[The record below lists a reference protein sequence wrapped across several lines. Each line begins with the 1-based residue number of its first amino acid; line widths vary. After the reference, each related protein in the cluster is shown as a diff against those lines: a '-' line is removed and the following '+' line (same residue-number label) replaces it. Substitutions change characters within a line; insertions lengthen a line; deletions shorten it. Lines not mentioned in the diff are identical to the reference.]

1 MTQFVPIQK
10 LDIFRRLS
18 NNKRVLAG
26 VLAQNSQ
33 GVYFQYNP
41 DYLLN
46 YPTLSPFNLPF
57 DGELH
62 QAPREP
68 HQGLHGV
75 FADSLPDGWGTL
87 LMNRVFRQHG
97 ILPHQLTAMDRLAYI
112 GNRGMGALE
121 YSPTSDYATQDN
133 SNWIDVATLGEEAQ
147 LLYDGQTETVL
158 AQLANAGS
166 SGGARPKAQIY
177 LHRDNATLAST
188 IEKPAL
194 EPWLVKFTSAS
205 LDLGHEEGL
214 CEAAYLSMAA
224 QAGIDVPQWQL
235 ITPPEKSSAIAWLA
249 LRRFDCSPH
258 QGRYHFHSLA
268 GMLDVDFRT
277 PAVDYETIIKA
288 SQILCKSPVAGQK
301 QFARAIFNL
310 FSLNQDD
317 HSKNWAFLQQDNGEW
332 KIAPFYDVTFSPTPY
347 GEHSTS
353 FAGYGKT
360 PPLKAIQQLAAQA
373 NFENYAHARAAMEK
387 IVSAIHNWH
396 DTAMHLDIRAETR
409 KLIAE
414 RLNDVY
420 QQNKHLLSK

>member
-1 MTQFVPIQK
+1 MTQFVPIKK

-18 NNKRVLAG
+18 NNERVLTG

-33 GVYFQYNP
+33 GVYFQYDS

-46 YPTLSPFNLPF
+46 YPGLSPFNLPF
-57 DGELH
+57 DSELH

-75 FADSLPDGWGTL
+75 FTDSLPDGWGSL

-112 GNRGMGALE
+112 GSRGMGALE
-121 YSPTSDYATQDN
+121 YCPTSDYATQDN
-133 SNWIDVATLGEEAQ
+133 SNWIDVVTLGEEAQ

-177 LHRDNATLAST
+177 LQRDNTTLAST
-188 IEKPAL
+188 IEKSGL

-214 CEAAYLSMAA
+214 CEAAYLTMAA

-235 ITPPEKSSAIAWLA
+235 ITPPEKSPAIAWLA
-249 LRRFDCSPH
+249 LRRFDCSPQH
-258 QGRYHFHSLA
+258 GRYHFHSLA
-268 GMLDVDFRT
+268 GLLDVDFRT
-277 PAVDYETIIKA
+277 PAVDYETLIKA
-288 SQILCKSPVAGQK
+288 SQILCNSPVAGQK

-332 KIAPFYDVTFSPTPY
+332 QLAPFYDVTFSPTPY

-353 FAGYGKT
+353 FVGYGKN

-373 NFENYAHARAAMEK
+373 NFENYAHAQEVIEK
-387 IVSAIHNWH
+387 VVSAIHNWQN
-396 DTAMHLDIRAETR
+396 TAMHLNIKAETR
-409 KLIAE
+409 KLIAA

-420 QQNKHLLSK
+420 QQNKPVLSK

>member
-1 MTQFVPIQK
+1 M
-10 LDIFRRLS
+10 
-18 NNKRVLAG
+18 
-26 VLAQNSQ
+26 
-33 GVYFQYNP
+33 
-41 DYLLN
+41 
-46 YPTLSPFNLPF
+46 
-57 DGELH
+57 
-62 QAPREP
+62 
-68 HQGLHGV
+68 
-75 FADSLPDGWGTL
+75 
-87 LMNRVFRQHG
+87 
-97 ILPHQLTAMDRLAYI
+97 
-112 GNRGMGALE
+112 
-121 YSPTSDYATQDN
+121 
-133 SNWIDVATLGEEAQ
+133 ATLGEEAQ

-235 ITPPEKSSAIAWLA
+235 ITPPEKSPAIAWLA